1 MVKTTKKK
9 TDKLTVAPE
18 DMSKVLK
25 GNHLTVTTDAKGKV
39 TLQWDWDALMQE
51 VVAAT
56 GLVVEEKPKT
66 KKKTKK

>member
-1 MVKTTKKK
+1 
-9 TDKLTVAPE
+9 
-18 DMSKVLK
+18 MSKVLK

-66 KKKTKK
+66 KKRTKK

>member
-39 TLQWDWDALMQE
+39 TLQWDWDALLKE
-51 VVAAT
+51 VVDASGVT
-56 GLVVEEKPKT
+56 TETKT
-66 KKKTKK
+66 PKKKTKK